1 MESFQNNEFA
11 DLLQALVEEMLLS
24 SNQFAEQTTEFL
36 TKINTDK
43 EKFHDILEQKKMVMH
58 ESTILKGNQD
68 PTTAGTDGSYCVD
81 RLLASNYVAMGA
93 VAVEGLTPPKL
104 EEPIWPRPRLNPK

>member
-1 MESFQNNEFA
+1 MESFHNNEFA
-11 DLLQALVEEMLLS
+11 DLPQALVEEMLLS
-24 SNQFAEQTTEFL
+24 SNEFAKQTTEFL
-36 TKINTDK
+36 TKVNSDK
-43 EKFHDILEQKKMVMH
+43 EKLHKILEQKEMVKH

-93 VAVEGLTPPKL
+93 VAVHGLKNKFYKL
-104 EEPIWPRPRLNPK
+104 KTIP